1 MIPNLG
7 AGQRDAGPSSNM
19 RWVYSFSGLVNEVS
33 VSPPAKQAFP
43 PRVTGLSKQ
52 LDHNIIGFRKLIFPL
67 KSIVF
72 FRDF

>member
-19 RWVYSFSGLVNEVS
+19 RWVYSFSGLVNEVR

-43 PRVTGLSKQ
+43 PHVVGQFSKKF
-52 LDHNIIGFRKLIFPL
+52 LNVDG
-67 KSIVF
+67 
-72 FRDF
+72 